1 MPDPPLGVIASI
13 ASGFETVNARLELVL
28 LPLALDL
35 FLWLGPHLSIK
46 PMMDKSLSLMQMVLA
61 QDPASL
67 KNFETMRDWLTTFGT
82 EFNLFSIISQP
93 LGLPLGLPSLM
104 AGRSP
109 IVIPGGAPATWLI
122 DSPLEFI
129 LLFGI
134 FGLVGLFLS
143 ALYFGGLAQQV
154 REAKLDLRQL
164 LQNVWRDWAR
174 LTALATLG
182 LIILMFLSLPLLV
195 LSAIASLFG
204 QVAVN
209 IVSIIGSMGIVWIIL
224 YAGFTPHGIILQ
236 RRSLFGAL
244 WDSLR
249 LVQWSLP
256 STATLYIVL
265 IVLSVGLS
273 WVWNIPEAN
282 SWFLLIGLVGHALVS
297 TALVAA
303 TFIYYRDRYRW
314 WTEMRQALLARAE
327 SERGEANR
335 SPKT

>member
-1 MPDPPLGVIASI
+1 MINATSRKMPDPPLGVIASI
-13 ASGFETVNARLELVL
+13 ASGFEAVNARLELIL

-35 FLWLGPHLSIK
+35 FLWLGPHLSIR
-46 PMMDKSLSLMQMVLA
+46 PMMERSLSLMRMVLA

-67 KNFETMRDWLTTFGT
+67 KNFETMREWLTTFGS
-82 EFNLFSIISQP
+82 EFNLFSILSQP

-109 IVIPGGAPATWLI
+109 IAIPGGAPTTWLI
-122 DSPLEFI
+122 DSPLELI
-129 LLFGI
+129 LLFGA
-134 FGLVGLFLS
+134 FGLMGLFLS
-143 ALYFGGLAQQV
+143 SLYFGGLAQQV
-154 REAKLDLRQL
+154 REARLDLRQL
-164 LQNVWRDWAR
+164 IQHVWRDWAR
-174 LTALATLG
+174 LTALATVG
-182 LIILMFLSLPLLV
+182 LVILTVLSLPMIV
-195 LSAIASLFG
+195 LSAIAALFG
-204 QVAVN
+204 PVAVR
-209 IVSIIGSMGIVWIIL
+209 IVSVISWMAVVWIIL

-236 RRSLFGAL
+236 RRSLLGAL

-256 STATLYIVL
+256 STASLYILL
-265 IVLSVGLS
+265 IVISVGLS

-282 SWFLLIGLVGHALVS
+282 SWYLLIGLVGHALVS

-327 SERGEANR
+327 A
-335 SPKT
+335 